1 MRAPLG
7 VTAAVLFL
15 ACSASPPDLPVT
27 FDAQRAR
34 IHVAAS
40 GSAITSAPNEPPG
53 ASVARFLR
61 GRGVSEATVASL
73 RAVARHQTP
82 LTGATHV
89 RLEQEAAGLRIAGA
103 YAKAAFDAQG
113 QLARVIENLA
123 PVGWDRVVPA
133 RVAESDALRAALA
146 ALHPAF
152 RDVPA
157 VAGRQ
162 GNVTAFAQSA
172 FFHRAPT
179 VERVAILMTSGELKE
194 GFLVETWSAQGNL
207 LHHTTVSGEGRVVGT
222 ELRTA
227 NDSYRVF
234 PRDPAT
240 TPQVV
245 VAGPGAGNAE
255 SPAGWLFGGAQRSID
270 IAGNNAHAYLDAVP
284 GGGPDPG
291 GTTVT
296 GGDFLAA
303 ANLAVSPTAPA
314 NRDVAVQNLF
324 YLNNLIHDTLYKHG
338 FTETAGNFQEDNFG
352 RDPHAGDSVR
362 AEGQDGGGIDNAN
375 FATPPDGLPPR
386 MQMYL
391 WTGKGDHQVVVD
403 APAGIAG
410 IYRAQG
416 AAFGPALDPTG
427 VTGGIVLVNDG
438 AGATSDACEAIANDV
453 SGRIA
458 LVDRGTCT
466 FVIKVKNAQTAGA
479 VAVIVANNRGD
490 SIFTMGGTDPS
501 IAIPSVFLGQTDGL
515 TIKSGLAAGVHGTV
529 RRTDPP
535 PLMRD
540 GDLDSDIVWHEYGHG
555 LTWRMIGSMQGP
567 LSGAVGEGMSDVL
580 SILMNEDDVV
590 GEYSF
595 DDPVGIRRFP
605 YTNYPLTYRSVQGT
619 EVHNDGEVYAAIG
632 WRLFQIYQREGIS
645 KDVLLDELID
655 GMNYTPSSPR
665 FEDMRD
671 GILASVAS
679 AGSGHECLVWEA
691 FARYGVGVGAHAQT
705 ANGIGLSGAGGP
717 ALTPVPNVR
726 VTESFAVPAQ
736 CQPAP

>member
-1 MRAPLG
+1 MAM
-7 VTAAVLFL
+7 
-15 ACSASPPDLPVT
+15 
-27 FDAQRAR
+27 
-34 IHVAAS
+34 
-40 GSAITSAPNEPPG
+40 
-53 ASVARFLR
+53 
-61 GRGVSEATVASL
+61 
-73 RAVARHQTP
+73 
-82 LTGATHV
+82 
-89 RLEQEAAGLRIAGA
+89 
-103 YAKAAFDAQG
+103 
-113 QLARVIENLA
+113 
-123 PVGWDRVVPA
+123 
-133 RVAESDALRAALA
+133 
-146 ALHPAF
+146 
-152 RDVPA
+152 
-157 VAGRQ
+157 RQ
-162 GNVTAFAQSA
+162 GNVAIFAKGD
-172 FFHRAPT
+172 FFYQAPT
-179 VERVAILMTSGELKE
+179 VERVAILMTSGKLKE
-194 GFLVETWSAQGNL
+194 GFLVQTWSTQGNL
-207 LHHTTVSGEGRVVGT
+207 LHHTTVSGEGRVVGS

-245 VAGPGAGNAE
+245 VPGPVPGNAE

-270 IAGNNAHAYLDAVP
+270 IAGNNVHAYLDAVP
-284 GGGPDPG
+284 DGAPDPG

-296 GGDFLAA
+296 SGDFLAVA
-303 ANLAVSPTAPA
+303 DLTASPGTAA
-314 NRDVAVQNLF
+314 NRDVAIQNLF
-324 YLNNLIHDTLYKHG
+324 YLNNLVHDTLYRHG

-352 RDPHAGDSVR
+352 RDPHGGDPVR

-391 WTGKGDHQVVVD
+391 WTGKGDHQVAVD
-403 APAGIAG
+403 APAAIAG

-427 VTGGIVLVNDG
+427 LSGSIVLVNDG
-438 AGATSDACEAIANDV
+438 AGATSDGCEAIQNDV

-466 FVIKVKNAQTAGA
+466 FVIKVRNAQAAGA

-490 SIFTMGGTDPS
+490 SIFTMGGTDAA
-501 IAIPSVFLGQTDGL
+501 IVIPSVFIGRTDGTTL
-515 TIKSGLAAGVHGTV
+515 KSASGVHGTV
-529 RRTDPP
+529 RLSDPP

-540 GDLDSDIVWHEYGHG
+540 GDLDSDVVWHEYGHG

-580 SILMNEDDVV
+580 AILMNEDDVV
-590 GEYSF
+590 GEYAF
-595 DDPVGIRRFP
+595 DDPLGIRRFP
-605 YTNYPLTYRSVQGT
+605 YTNYPLTYGSVQGT

-645 KDVLLDELID
+645 KDVLLDEIVD

-671 GILASVAS
+671 GILASVAA

-691 FARYGVGVGAHAQT
+691 FARYGVGVGAHAKT
-705 ANGIGLSGAGGP
+705 ANGLGLSADGGP
-717 ALTPVPNVR
+717 AVTPVPKVQ

-736 CQPAP
+736 CAP

>member
-1 MRAPLG
+1 
-7 VTAAVLFL
+7 
-15 ACSASPPDLPVT
+15 SP
-27 FDAQRAR
+27 
-34 IHVAAS
+34 VA
-40 GSAITSAPNEPPG
+40 G
-53 ASVARFLR
+53 VARFLR
-61 GRGVSEATVASL
+61 GQGASEATLASL
-73 RAVARHQTP
+73 RAVARHQAP
-82 LTGATHV
+82 LTGVTHV
-89 RLEQEAAGLRIAGA
+89 RVEQEVAGLRVAGA
-103 YAKAAFDAQG
+103 YAKAAFDPQG
-113 QLARVIENLA
+113 QLARVVENLA
-123 PVGWDRVVPA
+123 PVGDRVVPA
-133 RVAESDALRAALA
+133 RVAEGDALRAALA
-146 ALHPAF
+146 ALHPGL
-152 RDVPA
+152 RDLPA
-157 VAGRQ
+157 VAGRR
-162 GNVTAFAQSA
+162 GNVTTFAQGD

-179 VERVAILMTSGELKE
+179 VERVVILMASGALKE
-194 GFLVETWSAQGNL
+194 GFLVETWTRQGNL
-207 LHHTTVSGEGRVVGT
+207 LHHSTVSGEGAVVGT

-255 SPAGWLFGGAQRSID
+255 SPSGWLSGAAQRSID
-270 IAGNNAHAYLDAVP
+270 IAGNNVHAYLDAIP

-291 GTTVT
+291 GTAV
-296 GGDFLAA
+296 GDGNFLAVA
-303 ANLAVSPTAPA
+303 DLTVSPTEPA
-314 NRDVAVQNLF
+314 NRDVAIQNLF
-324 YLNNLIHDTLYKHG
+324 YLNNLVHDTLYRHG

-352 RDPHAGDSVR
+352 RDPHQGDSVR

-403 APAGIAG
+403 APAAIAG

-416 AAFGPALDPTG
+416 AAFGPPLDPTG
-427 VTGGIVLVNDG
+427 VSGDIALVIDG
-438 AGATSDACEAIANDV
+438 TAPTSDGCQAIANDV
-453 SGRIA
+453 SGKIA

-466 FVIKVKNAQTAGA
+466 FVTKVKNAQAAGA
-479 VAVIVANNRGD
+479 VAVVVANNRGD
-490 SIFTMGGTDPS
+490 SIFTMGGTDATV
-501 IAIPSVFLGQTDGL
+501 AIPSVFIGRSDGN
-515 TIKSGLAAGVHGTV
+515 TIKSGLASGAHGTV

-567 LSGAVGEGMSDVL
+567 LSGAVGEGMSDIL
-580 SILMNEDDVV
+580 SILVNEDDVV

-595 DDPVGIRRFP
+595 DDPLGIRRFR

-632 WRLFQIYQREGIS
+632 WRLFQIYQRDGIS

-671 GILASVAS
+671 GILASVAA

-691 FARYGVGVGAHAQT
+691 FARYGVGVGAHAKT
-705 ANGIGLSGAGGP
+705 ANGVGLSGP
-717 ALTPVPNVR
+717 AFPPVPKVQ

>member
-1 MRAPLG
+1 MRAILG
-7 VTAAVLFL
+7 ITAAALFL
-15 ACSASPPDLPVT
+15 ACAASPPDVPVT

-34 IHVAAS
+34 IHVPAS
-40 GSAITSAPNEPPG
+40 GGALTSASS
-53 ASVARFLR
+53 ASPFAVAAGFLR
-61 GRGVSEATVASL
+61 GQGTSAATIASL
-73 RAVARHQTP
+73 RAVSQHRSA

-89 RLEQEAAGLRIAGA
+89 RIEQEVAGLRVTGA
-103 YAKAAFDAQG
+103 YAKAAVDPQG
-113 QLARVIENLA
+113 QLARLVENLA
-123 PVGWDRVVPA
+123 PVGADGVVPA
-133 RVAESDALRAALA
+133 RVAESDALRAALGA
-146 ALHPAF
+146 IHPGLQEL
-152 RDVPA
+152 PG
-157 VAGRQ
+157 VAMRQ
-162 GNVTAFAQSA
+162 GNLTTFVKTG
-172 FFHRAPT
+172 FFYQAPT
-179 VERVAILMTSGELKE
+179 VERVAVLMTSGALKE
-194 GFLVETWSAQGNL
+194 GFLVQTWSAQGNL
-207 LHHTTVSGEGRVVGT
+207 LHYTTVSGEGRVLGA

-234 PRDPAT
+234 PRDPVT

-245 VAGPGAGNAE
+245 VAGPGGGNAQ

-270 IAGNNAHAYLDAVP
+270 IAGNNVHAYLDAVP
-284 GGGPDPG
+284 DNLPDPG
-291 GTTVT
+291 GTAVT
-296 GGDFLAA
+296 SGDFLAVADLTVTPA
-303 ANLAVSPTAPA
+303 APS

-324 YLNNLIHDTLYKHG
+324 YLNNVIHDTLYRHG

-352 RDPHAGDSVR
+352 LDPHQGDSVR
-362 AEGQDGGGIDNAN
+362 AEAEDGGGIDNAN

-403 APAGIAG
+403 APASIAG

-416 AAFGPALDPTG
+416 AAFGPALDKTG
-427 VTGGIVLVNDG
+427 VSGAIVLANDG
-438 AGATSDACEAIANDV
+438 TGTTSDACEAIQNDV

-466 FVIKVKNAQTAGA
+466 FVTKVKNAQAAGA

-490 SIFTMGGTDPS
+490 SIITMGGTDAT
-501 IAIPSVFLGQTDGL
+501 IVIPSVFIGRSDGT

-529 RRTDPP
+529 RLTDPP

-580 SILMNEDDVV
+580 AIIINENDVV
-590 GEYSF
+590 AEYAF
-595 DDPVGIRRFP
+595 DDPLGIRRFP
-605 YTNYPLTYRSVQGT
+605 YTNYPLTYGSVQGT

-632 WRLFQIYQREGIS
+632 WRLFQIYRARGIA
-645 KDVLLDELID
+645 KDVLLDELVD

-671 GILASVAS
+671 GILASVA
-679 AGSGHECLVWEA
+679 ATGSGHECLVWQA

-705 ANGIGLSGAGGP
+705 ANGVGLSGAGGP
-717 ALTPVPNVR
+717 AQTPVPNVR
-726 VTESFAVPAQ
+726 VTESFVAPAQ
-736 CQPAP
+736 CAP